1 MKQLNEH
8 QVIER
13 VVERLAELLDLNPS
27 EANVRQPAGEGTET
41 LIDLG
46 GARFVIEWKG
56 SGAAAPVARAAE
68 QVGRH
73 AGGSRGRVIPLVAV
87 PFMGAAG
94 RDRCE
99 AASVNWLDLSG
110 NARIV
115 APGLR
120 VDIEGKPNRF
130 KSRGRPSSAFAP
142 KSSRIARWL
151 LIHPEQSATQRE
163 IAKETDVGEGFTSR
177 IVSKLEQDALVIRDP
192 NGAIRVR
199 DPDLLLDAWK
209 EDYDFSKHR
218 ILRGHLPAR
227 TGDELLGT
235 LAARLRKEDIPYAAT
250 GLAAAW
256 ALTRFAAFRIV
267 TLYVSEGPAHEVLSR
282 FGLREE
288 EQGENVWLVI
298 PNDHGV
304 FHGAGEHGDIRC
316 VHPVQAYLDLAAH
329 PERAKEAADE
339 LRSRFLS
346 WRRNGH

>member
-1 MKQLNEH
+1 MKQLNERRA
-8 QVIER
+8 INR
-13 VVERLAELLDLNPS
+13 VVERLAELLDLDPS
-27 EANVRQPAGEGTET
+27 EANVRPPAGEGPDA
-41 LIDLG
+41 LVDLG

-56 SGAAAPVARAAE
+56 SGGAAPVAGAAE
-68 QVGRH
+68 QVGRY

-94 RDRCE
+94 RVRCE
-99 AASVNWLDLSG
+99 AAGVSWLDLSG

-120 VDIEGKPNRF
+120 VVIEGKENRF

-142 KSSRIARWL
+142 KSSRVARWL
-151 LIHPEQSATQRE
+151 LMHPEQSATQRE
-163 IAKETDVGEGFTSR
+163 IAQATDVDEGFTSR
-177 IVSKLEQDALVIRDP
+177 IVSKLERDVLVLRDP
-192 NGAIRVR
+192 NGAVRVR

-209 EDYDFSKHR
+209 EDYDFLKHR
-218 ILRGHLPAR
+218 ILKGHLPAR
-227 TGDELLGT
+227 SGDELLST

-256 ALTRFAAFRIV
+256 TLTRFAAFRIV
-267 TLYVSEGPAHEVLSR
+267 TLYVAEGPGHEVLSR
-282 FGLREE
+282 LGVREE
-288 EQGENVWLVI
+288 ERGENVWLVV

-316 VHPVQAYLDLAAH
+316 VHAVQAYLDLSAH

-339 LRSRFLS
+339 LRARFMT
-346 WRRNGH
+346 WRRNDK